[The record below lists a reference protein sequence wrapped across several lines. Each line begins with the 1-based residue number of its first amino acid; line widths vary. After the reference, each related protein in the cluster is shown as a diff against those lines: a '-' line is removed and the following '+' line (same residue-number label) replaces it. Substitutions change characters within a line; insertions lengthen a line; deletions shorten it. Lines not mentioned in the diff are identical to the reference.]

1 MKSASVTIRLQ
12 GKKWEISGNYIP
24 RNAEHGQPS
33 RFDVKHI
40 SQVDGGDVATLLVQY
55 EEEEIAQV
63 ALREFE
69 EEQAYQ
75 IKEQAA

>member
-1 MKSASVTIRLQ
+1 MKNVSVTVKLQ

-24 RNAEHGQPS
+24 RNVEQEQPS
-33 RFDVKHI
+33 SFDVKHI
-40 SQVDGGDVATLLVQY
+40 AQVDGGDVATLLIQY

-63 ALREFE
+63 ALREYE

-75 IKEQAA
+75 LKEQAA